1 MKQSPG
7 PSQGDMPLDEFQAAM
22 DRIVDWICR
31 YRRDIDQ
38 RPVLPDVPPGAVK
51 GALPKEAP
59 LQGEAMERIWQDF
72 EQLIVPAITHWN
84 HPRFFAY
91 FSITGSLAGAM
102 AELASA
108 VLNVNAMLWKTSPA
122 ATELEEV
129 TLGWLRRLLNLP
141 EEFFGIIYDTASI
154 STLHALAA
162 ARAAHPELAIREK
175 GMAGRPELPRLRIYT
190 SDQAHSSVEKA
201 AITLGFGLEGVRK
214 IATDSSY
221 RMKPDAL
228 ARAIAEDRRHGWLPL
243 AVVATV
249 GTTSTTSVD
258 PVPAI
263 AEICRRENLWLHV
276 DAAYGGM
283 AAMLPEKR
291 QVLAGC
297 HQADSLVV
305 NPHKWLFVPIDLSA
319 FYTRRPE
326 LLRRAFSL
334 VPVYLQTPEHQQ
346 VHNLMDY
353 GIQLGRRFRALKL
366 WFVMRYF
373 GRQGLENRIRHA
385 IELAGRLAEW
395 IDHHPEFERMAPV
408 PFSTVCFRARPP
420 GMHPSEALNRVN
432 RTLLDR
438 LNQTRKVF
446 LSGTELNGQFC
457 LRAAIG
463 NILTT
468 QTHVEELW
476 EHLQATYREVRP

>member
-1 MKQSPG
+1 MKQQTSPL
-7 PSQGDMPLDEFQAAM
+7 GDMPLEEFQAAM
-22 DRIVDWICR
+22 DRIVAWICR
-31 YRRDIDQ
+31 YRSEID
-38 RPVLPDVPPGAVK
+38 RLPVLPEVKPGQLRETLA
-51 GALPKEAP
+51 AEAP
-59 LQGEAMERIWQDF
+59 EQGEAMEQIWQDF
-72 EQLIVPAITHWN
+72 ERLILPGITHWN

-91 FSITGSLAGAM
+91 FSITGSLPGAL

-129 TLGWLRRLLNLP
+129 TLAWLRRMLGLP
-141 EEFFGIIYDTASI
+141 EAFFGLIYDTASI
-154 STLHALAA
+154 STMHALAA
-162 ARAAHPELAIREK
+162 ARDANPELAIREK
-175 GMAGRPELPRLRIYT
+175 GMAGRAELPRLRIYT

-201 AITLGFGLEGVRK
+201 AITLGFGLEGVSK
-214 IATDSSY
+214 IPSDERFQMIPA
-221 RMKPDAL
+221 KL
-228 ARAIAEDRRHGWLPL
+228 AEAVARDRREGWLPL

-263 AEICRRENLWLHV
+263 AEICRQENLWLHV

-283 AAMLPEKR
+283 AAILPEKR
-291 QVLAGC
+291 HVLEGC
-297 HQADSLVV
+297 QQADSIVV

-326 LLRRAFSL
+326 VLRRAFSL
-334 VPVYLQTPEHQQ
+334 VPAYLQTPEDAQ
-346 VHNLMDY
+346 VNNLMDY
-353 GIQLGRRFRALKL
+353 GLQLGRRFRALKL

-373 GRQGLENRIRHA
+373 GRQGLQSRIRQA
-385 IELAGRLAEW
+385 IALADQLAGW
-395 IDHHPEFERMAPV
+395 IDRHPNFQRMAPV

-420 GMHPSEALNRVN
+420 HIEQIEALNRFN
-432 RTLLDR
+432 RALLEQINR
-438 LNQTRKVF
+438 GRRVF
-446 LSGTELNGQFC
+446 LSGTEVKGQFV

-468 QTHVEELW
+468 EAHLADLW
-476 EHLQATYREVRP
+476 DQIQSAYQQLAG